1 MSYRR
6 DNRRD
11 NPRNS
16 GGNYGGGGGGMNRRQ
31 NYGGGIGGGLNQVNP
46 WQGGLVPGVNQLG
59 LLQSHGQPS
68 ILSQLSSPE
77 AQLAMATNLLN
88 KILSPQE
95 QNTTPPSLLS
105 LPINRNMA
113 AFSDSRS
120 RWNNSY
126 SDRRRDRPDRRV
138 QPYSKSGSNRHQD
151 GKSRFGSEKTS
162 RFNSDKGGSSNK
174 SKKKESTNDVKVKEE
189 DKVNGDA
196 DEDRKSKRKE
206 EDEDDG
212 GKKKDDS
219 KDDKAPATVKY
230 AGIPQSLFA
239 CHVCHKNMWDAT
251 SFDKHVSGRRH
262 QMMMEQQDETYKIKV
277 ELLRHEQRAAESQR
291 EMEIERLQRQGK
303 KVFNNKRAYC
313 TMCDLHFFGNLI
325 SHRKKDRHQ
334 RLKSFLH
341 PKCRLCHKEF
351 ANRLEWDD
359 HKLTASHLTKVAESR
374 RIKNPGLKDEEIDFL
389 DYDSLDENDD
399 DLFSS
404 VKEKKINFDMSEI
417 PTTIEDYDPEKSVGS
432 ILVTDVSGF
441 LCRGCN
447 KFLAS
452 KEEVE
457 SHLHSY
463 THFKSFSQLVKTKVK
478 IEKDKTKKDKPA
490 KEGGEEEEEE
500 EEDYLIP
507 DGEDE
512 DEHSENDK
520 PSAGG
525 DSEGGTWK
533 RRKRGSGGAN
543 SKANNGEADEEEEE
557 EEAEEEEATEE
568 EEANTAEKD
577 SEVKVKEEI
586 KMEVE
591 DKTDKYDPDK
601 AEQEEGDEEEEGKT
615 PRATRNK
622 AVRGG
627 VRGGKARRGAK

>member
-138 QPYSKSGSNRHQD
+138 QPYS
-151 GKSRFGSEKTS
+151 
-162 RFNSDKGGSSNK
+162 
-174 SKKKESTNDVKVKEE
+174 
-189 DKVNGDA
+189 
-196 DEDRKSKRKE
+196 KE

>member
-6 DNRRD
+6 DSRRE
-11 NPRNS
+11 S
-16 GGNYGGGGGGMNRRQ
+16 AWFILGNYGGGGGGGMNRRQ
-31 NYGGGIGGGLNQVNP
+31 NYGGGVGGGLNQVNP

-59 LLQSHGQPS
+59 LLVSHGQS
-68 ILSQLSSPE
+68 TLLSQLSSPE

-88 KILSPQE
+88 RILSPQE
-95 QNTTPPSLLS
+95 QNSTPPSLLS
-105 LPINRNMA
+105 LPINRNLA
-113 AFSDSRS
+113 AFNDSRP
-120 RWNNSY
+120 RWNNNNSY
-126 SDRRRDRPDRRV
+126 ADRRRDRQDRRP
-138 QPYSKSGSNRHQD
+138 QPYNKSGSNRHQD
-151 GKSRFGSEKTS
+151 GKPRFGSEKNS
-162 RFNSDKGGSSNK
+162 RFNSDKNASPNK
-174 SKKKESTNDVKVKEE
+174 SKKKDSTNDVKVKEE
-189 DKVNGDA
+189 DKMNGDA
-196 DEDRKSKRKE
+196 DEDKKAKRKE
-206 EDEDDG
+206 EDEDGD

-230 AGIPQSLFA
+230 AGIPQGLLA

-359 HKLTASHLTKVAESR
+359 HKLTASHLTKVADNR
-374 RIKNPGLKDEEIDFL
+374 RNKHPGLKDDEIDFL

-399 DLFSS
+399 DLFNPI
-404 VKEKKINFDMSEI
+404 KEKKIDFDLTDI
-417 PTTIEDYDPEKSVGS
+417 PTNIEDYDPEKSVGG

-447 KFLAS
+447 KFLAT
-452 KEEVE
+452 KEEVD

-463 THFKSFSQLVKTKVK
+463 THFKSFSQLVKAKVK
-478 IEKDKTKKDKPA
+478 IEKDKAKKDKPA
-490 KEGGEEEEEE
+490 KEGDDEEEEEEEE
-500 EEDYLIP
+500 EEDYLVP
-507 DGEDE
+507 DAEAED
-512 DEHSENDK
+512 DEHSESEK

-525 DSEGGTWK
+525 DSEDTWK
-533 RRKRGSGGAN
+533 RRKRGSGAN
-543 SKANNGEADEEEEE
+543 GKANGEEEEE
-557 EEAEEEEATEE
+557 EE
-568 EEANTAEKD
+568 
-577 SEVKVKEEI
+577 V
-586 KMEVE
+586 
-591 DKTDKYDPDK
+591 P
-601 AEQEEGDEEEEGKT
+601 KT
-615 PRATRNK
+615 PRTPRNK

-627 VRGGKARRGAK
+627 ARGGKARRGGGAK